1 MEEGSGMM
9 VGLNK
14 ERLFQALE
22 ILNQQSSGEQRLLA
36 LVDDY
41 APENVSEKVLRIV
54 VSYTDF
60 VRQNTWKEYKS

>member
-1 MEEGSGMM
+1 MM

-14 ERLFQALE
+14 ERHFLALE
-22 ILNQQSSGEQRLLA
+22 ILNQQAQRKQRLLA

-54 VSYTDF
+54 LSYTDF
-60 VRQNTWKEYKS
+60 VRHNTWKEYKS